1 MTDASLTICLSLPD
15 VLKGD
20 KVFVHKRLV
29 DFRQDVD
36 TLRHLPEHSV
46 DSIQV
51 VQVLPHGD
59 EELE

>member
-20 KVFVHKRLV
+20 KVFVHKCLV
-29 DFRQDVD
+29 DFRQDVCA
-36 TLRHLPEHSV
+36 LRHLPEHGV
-46 DSIQV
+46 DSIQI